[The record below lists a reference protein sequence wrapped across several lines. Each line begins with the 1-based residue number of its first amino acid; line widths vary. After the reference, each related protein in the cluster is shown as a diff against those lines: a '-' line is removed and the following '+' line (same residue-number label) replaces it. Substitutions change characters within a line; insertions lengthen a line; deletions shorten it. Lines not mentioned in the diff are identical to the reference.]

1 MIRLLLTL
9 LLAGCVTVPNDIRT
23 VNAEANSIP
32 YRSDMAAYGVAQ
44 HLATP
49 AEFRAKG
56 GDCEDYAYYK
66 LTQLRML
73 GYSGNLLIVRTR
85 KGEVHAVAVIDQE
98 GQRLVLDNRRDEVV
112 TLEEMTEYYEIVKE
126 INI

>member
-1 MIRLLLTL
+1 MTRLLLTL
-9 LLAGCVTVPNDIRT
+9 LLAGCVTVPNDIRA
-23 VNAEANSIP
+23 VNAEANAIP

-73 GYSGNLLIVRTR
+73 GYSGTMLIVRTR
-85 KGEVHAVAVIDQE
+85 KGEAHAVAVIDHE
-98 GQRLVLDNRRDEVV
+98 GQKYVLDNAVKRVV
-112 TLEEMTEYYEIVKE
+112 TLDEMAEYYEIVKE